1 LEQTKYRLGLT
12 SRQIGHE
19 KFFNNRIP
27 SLYIYRS
34 FSHSTSHRRPGVLSL
49 RRTILCN
56 ANELL
61 LEDND
66 NELWDKETNGL
77 EVNPLEEKIE
87 GRGRR
92 RVAGGRGRDREKN
105 KGGNVVGGVVGGVG
119 VLMVYVVVEV
129 IDVTS

>member
-1 LEQTKYRLGLT
+1 LEQTKYRLGFT

-49 RRTILCN
+49 RWEILCN
-56 ANELL
+56 AKHL
-61 LEDND
+61 LEVED

-92 RVAGGRGRDREKN
+92 RVAGLGRDREKN
-105 KGGNVVGGVVGGVG
+105 KGGNVVGGVV
-119 VLMVYVVVEV
+119 YVVVEV